1 MKLVFILVCTLI
13 FYKSLGFCQIHIVV
27 EQECQ
32 NLYLSYDVVSED
44 VIASLHRPEIPFLIV
59 GGYILLYGGPLF
71 GKKGSGTP
79 AW

>member
-1 MKLVFILVCTLI
+1 MYTYLL
-13 FYKSLGFCQIHIVV
+13 QISRVLPDSHSSRAGVPK
-27 EQECQ
+27 
-32 NLYLSYDVVSED
+32 LYLSYDVVSED
-44 VIASLHRPEIPFLIV
+44 VITLLHRPEIPFLML